1 VKVDGR
7 IVRMTGSSVD
17 IDRERR
23 MLEELRV
30 YAARMQQAE
39 QVAGLGVTDLDLST
53 GRIEFSEGWA
63 ILHGLD
69 PSTRSLTGPRW
80 TG

>member
-1 VKVDGR
+1 
-7 IVRMTGSSVD
+7 MTGSSVD
-17 IDRERR
+17 IDKERR
-23 MLEELRV
+23 MLDELRV

-39 QVAGLGVTDLDLST
+39 QVTGLGVTDLDLAS

-63 ILHGLD
+63 TLHGLD
-69 PSTRSLTGPRW
+69 PALRVADADRRW